1 MTSFDFIMSAGSVLA
16 AGASV
21 VYMAHLFRTSGH
33 DAPNDPVRVRR
44 FVENA
49 PYEGIDNILSK

>member
-1 MTSFDFIMSAGSVLA
+1 MTSFDVIMSAGSVLA

-21 VYMAHLFRTSGH
+21 VHMAHLFRTSGRE
-33 DAPNDPVRVRR
+33 APNDPIRVRR

-49 PYEGIDNILSK
+49 PYEGIYNILSK